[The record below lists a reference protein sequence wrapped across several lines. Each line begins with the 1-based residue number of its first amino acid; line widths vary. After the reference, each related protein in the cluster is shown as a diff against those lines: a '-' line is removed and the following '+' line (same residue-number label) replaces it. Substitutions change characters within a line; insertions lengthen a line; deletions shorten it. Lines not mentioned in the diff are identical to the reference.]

1 MRGKTTAPEFARG
14 YGEAGDVL
22 ALAAGVVATSDSQ
35 RLAAIVE
42 SSLDAIIGLDLA
54 GCVTSWNAAATTLFG
69 YSAESMLGGPVARLI
84 PPEAIAAESALV
96 EKLRRGERVDPIET
110 RRRTR
115 DGRVIGVSV
124 AISPLRDC
132 DGRLVGTSHIV
143 RTATTPG
150 PDERELSRL
159 TRLYAGLRQVNQ
171 AIAGTT
177 TREALFRQVCR
188 LLVEHAG
195 LRMAWIGW
203 NEPESHRLVPMAGFG
218 DTDGYVAGIRVFTD
232 DRPEGR
238 GPAGTAFRS
247 GAPYISND
255 LARDPAA
262 APWHAQLAD
271 RGLLSCAAFPIRFQ
285 GAVSGTLSV
294 YADRRDFF
302 QAQALALLEDAA
314 ADISFALDNFA
325 REQARASA
333 EQDLRVE
340 RAFFDAMLES
350 LPGIVYV
357 YDEAGRFLRW
367 NRNFETVTGF
377 TAQDIAHMHPLDFFG
392 KDDQQRVEERIAQVF
407 QGGDAAVEAA
417 LLTRDGAAIP
427 HYFTGRRVEFRNT
440 RCLVGVGLDISSR
453 KRAEGALHDAVTRFR
468 TLFEQAPVGVV
479 LLDAQSASIVECND
493 QAARQ
498 LGYTVKEL
506 TGLPIAAIEVVES
519 PQEIRHRIDR
529 LLEQGPAEFDTL
541 HRTRTGAIIN
551 VHVSCRTIELGGQRM
566 LDCVFLDVTERQRAQ
581 ARIRESEAHLLEA
594 QRIAGIGSWAM
605 DLKTERL
612 HWSEQNCAIFGVV
625 REDAAADFAQF
636 LAYVHPDDRERLL
649 AEHAAVLQGLRRLD
663 MVHRIVLRDGTEKV
677 VHEVAD
683 LKRDAEGRPN
693 MLYGTIHDISARVRI
708 EAEREKRLR
717 AETADRIKSDFLATM
732 SHELR
737 TPLNSIIG
745 FTGILLQAMAG
756 PLNAEQNKQ
765 LGMVR
770 ASARHLLALVND
782 VLDIS
787 KIEAQQLTVDRAPF
801 DLRFSI
807 DKTTR
812 IIEAQCRAKGLA
824 LDIALP
830 DSPGMALGDAR
841 RFEQILLNL
850 LSNAVKF
857 TAQGAI
863 RLRVEWFDASG
874 APAAAPHGAATRVC
888 LNVGDTGIGIRPQ
901 DLASLFQPF
910 RQIDTGL
917 TRNYEGTG
925 LGLAISQRL
934 AHLMGGDIHVESH
947 WGKGSTFS
955 LTMPLPA
962 PAGTVP

>member
-1 MRGKTTAPEFARG
+1 MRRKTTTPEFARG

-22 ALAAGVVATSDSQ
+22 ALAAGVAAAGDSD
-35 RLAAIVE
+35 RLAAIID
-42 SSLDAIIGLDLA
+42 SSQDAIIGLDLA
-54 GCVTSWNAAATTLFG
+54 GGVTSWNSAATALFG
-69 YSAESMLGGPVARLI
+69 YAAEAMLGGPVARLI
-84 PPEAIAAESALV
+84 PAEALDRESAVL
-96 EKLRRGERVDPIET
+96 EKLHRGESVEPIET

-115 DGRVIGVSV
+115 DGRIIAVSL
-124 AISPLRDC
+124 AISPVRDR
-132 DGRLVGTSHIV
+132 DGGMVGTSHIV
-143 RTATTPG
+143 RNATVPG
-150 PDERELSRL
+150 PEAGDLLRI
-159 TRLYAGLRQVNQ
+159 TGLYAGLRQLNQ

-177 TREALFRQVCR
+177 TREALFRQACR

-203 NEPESHRLVPMAGFG
+203 NDAESRRLVPMAGFG
-218 DTDGYVAGIRVFTD
+218 GTDGYLAGIQVFTD

-238 GPAGTAFRS
+238 GPAGTAFRL

-255 LARDPAA
+255 LASDPAT
-262 APWHAQLAD
+262 APWHARLAN

-302 QAQALALLEDAA
+302 QARELGLLQEAA

-325 REQARASA
+325 REEARASA

-340 RAFFDAMLES
+340 RAFFDGMLES

-367 NRNFETVTGF
+367 NRNFETVTGY
-377 TAQDIAHMHPLDFFG
+377 APEEIARMHPLDFFG
-392 KDDQQRVEERIAQVF
+392 KGDQARVEERIAQVF
-407 QGGDAAVEAA
+407 QGGDAAVEAG
-417 LLTRDGAAIP
+417 LLARDGATIP
-427 HYFTGRRVEFRNT
+427 YYLTGRRVEFRKA
-440 RCLVGVGLDISSR
+440 RCLVGVGLDISAR
-453 KRAEGALHDAVTRFR
+453 KRAESAVQEAVARFR

-479 LLDAQSASIVECND
+479 LVDAQSATIAECND

-519 PQEIRHRIDR
+519 PQDIRHHIDR
-529 LLEQGPAEFDTL
+529 LLEQEQAEFDTR
-541 HRTRTGAIIN
+541 HRTRSGDIRN
-551 VHVSCRTIELGGQRM
+551 VHVSCRAIELTGQRM

-612 HWSEQNCAIFGVV
+612 HWSEQNCAIFGVA
-625 REDAAADFAQF
+625 RKDAAADFAQF

-683 LKRDAEGRPN
+683 MRRDAEGRPSV
-693 MLYGTIHDISARVRI
+693 LYGTIHDISARVRI
-708 EAEREKRLR
+708 EAEREMRLR

-770 ASARHLLALVND
+770 TSARHLLALVND

-787 KIEAQQLTVDRAPF
+787 KIEAQQLDVDRAPF
-801 DLRFSI
+801 DLRRSI
-807 DKTTR
+807 EKTLR
-812 IIEAQCRAKGLA
+812 IIEPQCRAKGLA

-830 DSPGMALGDAR
+830 DNPGVAMGDAR

-857 TAQGAI
+857 TAQGAV
-863 RLRVEWFDASG
+863 RLRAEWLDAR
-874 APAAAPHGAATRVC
+874 AVPAAAPNGAATSVRLSVS
-888 LNVGDTGIGIRPQ
+888 DTGIGIRPR
-901 DLASLFQPF
+901 DLPGLFQPF

-925 LGLAISQRL
+925 LGLAISLRL
-934 AHLMGGDIHVESH
+934 AHLMGGDIHVDSQ
-947 WGKGSTFS
+947 WGTGSTFA
-955 LTMPLPA
+955 LTLPLPTDA
-962 PAGTVP
+962 RP